1 MRFPP
6 LPDTRTVASTRR
18 CIAVAVI
25 AVAMIAGLS
34 GCFGFGPSLKERA
47 SHLEASLEEGGL
59 RVTRAEAT
67 APASFSGSLIVTV
80 ILEADVLESGPA
92 VSADGLEGILRV
104 VGREATGTNVGY
116 AILYTQD
123 GNGAD
128 VSTAEAARQL
138 GLSET
143 GSDGSLSLSKAER
156 GAFAAE

>member
-25 AVAMIAGLS
+25 AVSMVVGLP

-47 SHLEASLEEGGL
+47 SHLQGSLEKGGL
-59 RVTRAEAT
+59 GVTRAEVT

-80 ILEADVLESGPA
+80 IMEADVLENGSA

-104 VGREATGTNVGY
+104 VGREATGMNVGY

-128 VSTAEAARQL
+128 VSTAEAARLL
-138 GLSET
+138 GLSER
-143 GSDGSLSLSKAER
+143 GSGGSLSLSKAEL